1 MWLRMIENTVRDEN
15 YAGGRR
21 NISLGFLLR
30 TTFIVTQPNLY
41 EVTLVIALGGP
52 TFVSRGTS
60 PSCLM
65 GQVGTRNEPHLYNG
79 GVPLSTDLQPP
90 GQHNINR
97 FTDAFPRGY
106 SRNEWV
112 PQGRGKAGV
121 PDD

>member
-1 MWLRMIENTVRDEN
+1 MMMKNTGRDEN

-21 NISLGFLLR
+21 SISFSERLVSCYGQLS
-30 TTFIVTQPNLY
+30 LY

-79 GVPLSTDLQPP
+79 GGFLCLQIYSHRDNTTSIGLQMPFREAIREMS
-90 GQHNINR
+90 GFHR
-97 FTDAFPRGY
+97 DEVRRAFRTT
-106 SRNEWV
+106 RL
-112 PQGRGKAGV
+112 
-121 PDD
+121 